1 MLFLNAC
8 VYHTTRAFYMIKP
21 PVFID
26 TSQQFRLAH
35 KLELL
40 SYLVSLYVHL
50 SRLYQGLMFT
60 AVLFDTL
67 LLIRS
72 NGYSF

>member
-1 MLFLNAC
+1 
-8 VYHTTRAFYMIKP
+8 MIKP

-50 SRLYQGLMFT
+50 SRRLYQGLMFT